1 MPSTK
6 LHFSK
11 AKRHQRIVIGQDS
24 NKNDTWDYEQTHL
37 DGKFYTKSKPK
48 EAQDSDTRN
57 ATLAIR
63 VITSL
68 IQRIQVVIVPEGQ
81 ELGLE

>member
-6 LHFSK
+6 LHLSK
-11 AKRHQRIVIGQDS
+11 AKRHQRIVISQDS
-24 NKNDTWDYEQTHL
+24 NKNDMRDYEQKHL
-37 DGKFYTKSKPK
+37 DGKFYTESKPK

-68 IQRIQVVIVPEGQ
+68 IQR
-81 ELGLE
+81 

>member
-6 LHFSK
+6 LHLSK
-11 AKRHQRIVIGQDS
+11 AKRQQRIVIGQDS
-24 NKNDTWDYEQTHL
+24 NKNDMRDFEQTHL
-37 DGKFYTKSKPK
+37 DGKIYTKSKSK
-48 EAQDSDTRN
+48 EAQGSDTRN

-68 IQRIQVVIVPEGQ
+68 IQR
-81 ELGLE
+81 

>member
-6 LHFSK
+6 LHLSK
-11 AKRHQRIVIGQDS
+11 AKRQQRIVIGQDS
-24 NKNDTWDYEQTHL
+24 NKNDTRDFEQTHL
-37 DGKFYTKSKPK
+37 DGKFYTKSKSK
-48 EAQDSDTRN
+48 EAQGSGTRN

-68 IQRIQVVIVPEGQ
+68 IQR
-81 ELGLE
+81 